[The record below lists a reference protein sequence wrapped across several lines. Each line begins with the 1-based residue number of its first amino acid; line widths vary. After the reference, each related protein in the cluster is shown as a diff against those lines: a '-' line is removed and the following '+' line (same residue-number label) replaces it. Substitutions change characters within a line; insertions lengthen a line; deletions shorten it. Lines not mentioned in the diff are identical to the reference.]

1 MIPPFWFNFLLALF
15 HIKVLLTMIS
25 LVSKSRSVISKANS
39 SLIRS
44 AEASNV
50 LQMILNRRFALVFGS
65 VSR

>member
-1 MIPPFWFNFLLALF
+1 
-15 HIKVLLTMIS
+15 MIS